1 MKENLCILPCN
12 GLDKTLGVVA
22 REVAL
27 ELKKTL
33 DDIEIVC
40 PVSLYSG
47 NEKYEKMI
55 KNSKVIIIDGCMSRC
70 ATNLVDTKEAQ
81 IISRVVIPNMM
92 KKFDLKPGTELT
104 LNKEGEELVKKIVEY
119 IIEELEKPEEKGE
132 TQKREFEEIEYFEA
146 SIDKYRLR
154 VPKTGYYFN
163 ENDCWVKP
171 DGSTALL
178 GITDYLQTNAGDIL
192 FVDLPKVGEEI
203 EQFDDVG
210 SFESTKTVLQLI
222 SPASGEI
229 ISVNRNLEE
238 HPELLNEDPYQK
250 GWFFEVKLKNFEEDK
265 EFLMDCSHYFDY
277 MTNKAEKEKDHV
289 KKNE

>member
-1 MKENLCILPCN
+1 
-12 GLDKTLGVVA
+12 
-22 REVAL
+22 
-27 ELKKTL
+27 
-33 DDIEIVC
+33 
-40 PVSLYSG
+40 
-47 NEKYEKMI
+47 
-55 KNSKVIIIDGCMSRC
+55 
-70 ATNLVDTKEAQ
+70 
-81 IISRVVIPNMM
+81 
-92 KKFDLKPGTELT
+92 
-104 LNKEGEELVKKIVEY
+104 EY
-119 IIEELEKPEEKGE
+119 IIEELQKPEEKE
-132 TQKREFEEIEYFEA
+132 EIQKREFEKIEYFETTV
-146 SIDKYRLR
+146 DKYRFR
-154 VPKTGYYFN
+154 VPKKGYYFN

-171 DGSTALL
+171 EGNTALL

-265 EFLMDCSHYFDY
+265 EFLMDCSSYFDY
-277 MTNKAEKEKDHV
+277 MKNKAEKEKDHV